1 MQARRIIKC
10 LGCTLQNLREKRIL
24 KSRHLSAII
33 RLPALTKSTPDGL
46 VKLVNEMQQ
55 HISILKSLGV
65 QLGPEIEHQLL
76 EEKLPRE
83 LVDKW
88 EEKMSSNYDEFP
100 TLSDLCD
107 FLTDTAF
114 RLSKRDKEDTTCR
127 QIDFKSKRHY
137 FGKEH
142 SNKRFRKIEGSART
156 LVTYHPDHCV
166 ICKNTTHPLYKC
178 QTFQK

>member
-1 MQARRIIKC
+1 
-10 LGCTLQNLREKRIL
+10 
-24 KSRHLSAII
+24 
-33 RLPALTKSTPDGL
+33 
-46 VKLVNEMQQ
+46 MQQ

-107 FLTDTAF
+107 FFD
-114 RLSKRDKEDTTCR
+114 
-127 QIDFKSKRHY
+127 RH
-137 FGKEH
+137 
-142 SNKRFRKIEGSART
+142 RFS
-156 LVTYHPDHCV
+156 LV
-166 ICKNTTHPLYKC
+166 
-178 QTFQK
+178 QT